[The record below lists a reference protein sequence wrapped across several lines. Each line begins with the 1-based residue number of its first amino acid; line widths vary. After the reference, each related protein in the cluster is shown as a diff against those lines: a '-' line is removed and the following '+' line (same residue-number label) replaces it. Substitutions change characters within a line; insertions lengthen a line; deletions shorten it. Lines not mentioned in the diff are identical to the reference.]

1 MRIVSLFPAATEILY
16 ALGAGERIVAVSHEC
31 NYPTATRAKPR
42 VTRSRICT
50 SASSLAIDAE
60 AKSLLACDE
69 SLYLLDAD
77 LIERLAP
84 NMIITQAQCDVCAV
98 RYADVVDLCRRRPS
112 LCDTRVLALNPASL
126 ADVLNDIGRIAGA
139 AGIQQRGKELIAGL
153 NDRLAAVREL
163 IRAKSKGQPRV
174 VIIEWLEPV
183 MAAGNWTP
191 ELVQIA
197 GGLNGLSVAGNHS
210 VYHDWDEVVAFNPE
224 VVVVAACGFN
234 LERTLEEM
242 HLLARRPR
250 WQSISAVQTARVFAV
265 DGDAYFNRPGPR
277 LVDSVEMLAALL
289 HPGDFPPP
297 NDSVCQRW
305 TA

>member
-1 MRIVSLFPAATEILY
+1 MRIISLFPAATEIFY
-16 ALGAGERIVAVSHEC
+16 ALDAVEWIVAVSHEC
-31 NYPTATRAKPR
+31 NYPAAACVKPR
-42 VTRSRICT
+42 VTTSRVCA
-50 SASSLAIDAE
+50 SASSQAIDAE
-60 AKSLLACDE
+60 VKSLLARE
-69 SLYLLDAD
+69 EALYLLDAE

-84 NMIITQAQCDVCAV
+84 DMIITQAQCDVCAV
-98 RYADVVDLCRRRPS
+98 RYADVVDLCRRRPA
-112 LCDTRVLALNPASL
+112 LRDTRVLALNPTSL
-126 ADVLNDIGRIAGA
+126 GDVLNDIGRIAGA
-139 AGIQQRGKELIAGL
+139 AGILQRGNDLVAQL
-153 NDRLAAVREL
+153 NDRLSAVREL
-163 IRAKSKGQPRV
+163 IRDKSKGRPRV
-174 VIIEWLEPV
+174 VVIEWLEPV

-197 GGLNGLSVAGNHS
+197 GGLNGLSVAGHQS
-210 VYHDWDEVVAFNPE
+210 VYHDWDEVVAFDPE

-250 WQSISAVQTARVFAV
+250 WQSISAVQTGRVFAV

-289 HPGDFPPP
+289 HPGGFPPP
-297 NDSVCQRW
+297 DDSVCRPW